1 MKLYR
6 VQASLHV
13 TVDVGVRV
21 PDAWTV
27 KDVRRFL
34 RQEHPIVLH
43 ALLDEAVTML
53 EDEVHYG
60 PPQAATHEDGM
71 EEVFV
76 AEEERD
82 EAPAVQ
88 GVPGR
93 EEADQ

>member
-13 TVDVGVRV
+13 TVDIGVRV

-34 RQEHPIVLH
+34 RREHPIVLA
-43 ALLDEAVTML
+43 ALVDESKAML

-60 PPQAATHEDGM
+60 PPQATDDEDGM
-71 EEVFV
+71 EEILT
-76 AEEERD
+76 AEED
-82 EAPAVQ
+82 EAPAVP

-93 EEADQ
+93 EEAGE